1 MDWSTHILSKE
12 NRAIYFESLEIKN
25 SQKEIDFFC
34 LEKTTSCL
42 NNCLKNNFSI
52 ILVDTIHPHNKLKD
66 RFLKIAYPSICF
78 IDCTTHN
85 NSEEII
91 DQNVFFLNSSSSLT
105 SLNMVLEDQWS
116 KLEGKKCLFFESG
129 SALFIKFEKKQVFEF
144 IHNLILR
151 YGRDGLVIFKFVEGC
166 LDKET
171 ERQLKYYFDVV
182 ISE

>member
-1 MDWSTHILSKE
+1 MDWSTYILSKE
-12 NRAIYFESLEIKN
+12 KGTIYFESREIKDV
-25 SQKEIDFFC
+25 QTGIDFFC
-34 LEKTTSCL
+34 PEKTTRCL
-42 NNCLKNNFSI
+42 NHCLKNNFSI
-52 ILVDTIHPHNKLKD
+52 ILIDAIHPHDKLKN

-91 DQNVFFLNSSSSLT
+91 TKNVLFLNNSSSLT
-105 SLNMVLEDQWS
+105 SLNMAIEKMWI
-116 KLEGKKCLFFESG
+116 KFEGKRCLFFESG

-144 IHNLILR
+144 IHNIILR
-151 YGRDGLVIFKFVEGC
+151 YGREGLVIFKFVNGC
-166 LDKET
+166 VDKET